1 MLLFSCY
8 YSSISLF
15 GHSHIVGG
23 VSVVHSHLG
32 GNADH
37 QHSDSQY
44 TVIDL
49 LSNFTSEAA
58 TEHPCMQPLAFHSSD
73 FIIISD
79 RAHYVEVSPVQK
91 LRGPPM
97 L

>member
-49 LSNFTSEAA
+49 LSHFTSEAA
-58 TEHPCMQPLAFHSSD
+58 TDYHFMQPLAFNSPD

-79 RAHYVEVSPVQK
+79 RVHYMEVSPVQK
-91 LRGPPM
+91 LRGPPQS
-97 L
+97 